1 MSQVCIGTAHSTK
14 KNQLRREMKPLRILG
29 FATVVLLGAVGVSS
43 AQSWQPL
50 AHRPAF
56 TAGQALRFTDGT
68 VMVHHKHPN
77 DGFSDWWKLTPDIN
91 GSYVNGTWTQLAS
104 LTSNYGPLFFASA
117 VLPDGRVIVEGGEQ
131 NFAQYVW
138 TNQSAIYDPVHNVWA
153 SMNPP
158 SGWTNV
164 GDAQSTVLSNG
175 TFMIANCCTTQQAL
189 LNATTLTWTST
200 GSDKFDDNDE
210 EGWNL
215 LPGGKVLT
223 VDAYTN
229 VGDPNGTNSEIY
241 DPATGAWTSAGS
253 TVVQLWDSHGS
264 FEVGPAM
271 LRPDGTVFATGANG
285 AGAGHTSIYNTRTGG
300 WTPGPDFPD
309 NLDVADGPAALL
321 PDGNVLV
328 SASPGIFHN
337 GTVFFEWDGTNLNPV
352 PATPN
357 SPSNSSWYG
366 RMLVLPT
373 DQILYTDGSRDVE
386 IYTAAGTA
394 NPNWAPSAVLGLT
407 PTTITRGNSIVLSG
421 RKFNGYSQAVAYG
434 DDAQAATNYPIVRLT
449 NPDTGHVFYC
459 RTYDHSTMAVAYPGP
474 AFTHVDIPANVE
486 TGRTYLEVVANG
498 IASPKYLVLVR

>member
-1 MSQVCIGTAHSTK
+1 
-14 KNQLRREMKPLRILG
+14 MKPLRMLG
-29 FATVVLLGAVGVSS
+29 FATLVLLAAVAMSS

-50 AHRPAF
+50 AHQPSF
-56 TAGQALRFTDGT
+56 TAGQALLLTDGT
-68 VMVHHKHPN
+68 VMVHHEDPN

-104 LTSNYGPLFFASA
+104 LASNYGPLFFASA

-138 TNQSAIYDPVHNVWA
+138 TNMGAIYDPRHNVWTPV
-153 SMNPP
+153 NPP
-158 SGWTNV
+158 GGWSTI
-164 GDAQSTVLSNG
+164 GDAQSVILNNG
-175 TFMIANCCTTQQAL
+175 TFMVANCCTTQQAL
-189 LNATTLTWTST
+189 LNASTLTWIPT
-200 GSDKFDDNDE
+200 GSGKFDENDE

-223 VDAYTN
+223 VDAYVN
-229 VGDPNGTNSEIY
+229 MDDPNGTNSEIY
-241 DPATGAWTSAGS
+241 DPSSGGWSSAGS

-264 FEVGPAM
+264 NEVGPAM

-328 SASPGIFHN
+328 SASPGIFRN

-352 PATPN
+352 PATPD
-357 SPSNSSWYG
+357 SPNNSSWYG

-373 DQILYTDGSRDVE
+373 GQVLYTDGSRDIE
-386 IYTAAGTA
+386 MYTAAGTA
-394 NPNWAPSAVLGLT
+394 NPSWAPSALLTFPVLSRGS
-407 PTTITRGNSIVLSG
+407 TITLGG

-449 NPDTGHVFYC
+449 NTSTGHVFYC
-459 RTYDHSTMAVAYPGP
+459 RTHDHSTMAVAYAGP
-474 AFTHVDIPANVE
+474 AYTHVDIPSNME
-486 TGRTYLEVVANG
+486 TGESYLEVVANG
-498 IASPKYLVLVR
+498 IASPKYQVGVR